1 MTEDVLEIKPIAE
14 EFEKDEDSNGHIDLI
29 FSMSS
34 LRCRNY
40 GLSECTWIESK
51 LKAGKILAALSTT
64 TSVVAALQTLEIVK
78 LVTGSQIWR
87 NGFVNLAVPLVQ
99 ITEPGPPPKY
109 EVGNT
114 SFTVWDEWVIKASTL
129 KEVQERLKQTYQV
142 EAFNIST
149 KSGQPIY
156 WQAMYVDKVEA
167 RNKLLSTKLGTMF

>member
-129 KEVQERLKQTYQV
+129 KEVQERLK
-142 EAFNIST
+142 
-149 KSGQPIY
+149 
-156 WQAMYVDKVEA
+156 
-167 RNKLLSTKLGTMF
+167 